1 MPNVFVTI
9 FEAAKR
15 NRSAK
20 ISCITYSIIILI
32 KNKGCAPTNMGN
44 SDVKG
49 LVTDQILLANPVTP
63 DFTLS
68 TTIQYHLG

>member
-1 MPNVFVTI
+1 
-9 FEAAKR
+9 
-15 NRSAK
+15 
-20 ISCITYSIIILI
+20 
-32 KNKGCAPTNMGN
+32 MGN

>member
-32 KNKGCAPTNMGN
+32 KNKVCAPANTRN
-44 SDVKG
+44 SGVKG
-49 LVTDQILLANPVTP
+49 LVADQIILANPVTL
-63 DFTLS
+63 DFT
-68 TTIQYHLG
+68 QYHLG